1 MAVLKQSKTGFKME
15 KTNEPYHVNGNA
27 NKFRQTD
34 HMTDTKPKP
43 RKGQRSSEQSRAAIL
58 KATREEMAESG
69 WRKFSV
75 DKVSRKAKA
84 SKQTIYRWWPAIGNM
99 CIEAALDLIPPVSKL
114 GRDPIERISA
124 LILPLEEATRI
135 GSGHAVLRAAMI
147 AASDDKAAGE
157 TWRNWMKDHIRAPLR
172 MILAEIAA
180 KKIVRRDFD
189 LDEAVDFLTG
199 QLWSRVLIMRAPLPE
214 QFSQIQAQALLKAL
228 AP

>member
-1 MAVLKQSKTGFKME
+1 MT
-15 KTNEPYHVNGNA
+15 
-27 NKFRQTD
+27 QT
-34 HMTDTKPKP
+34 TSSP

-58 KATREEMAESG
+58 QATREEMAENG

-99 CIEAALDLIPPVSKL
+99 CIEAELELVPVASKL
-114 GRDPIERISA
+114 GRDPVERISA
-124 LILPLEEATRI
+124 LIQPLEEATRH

-147 AASDDKAAGE
+147 AASDDKDAGE
-157 TWRNWMKDHIRAPLR
+157 TWRNWLKEHIRAPLR

-180 KKIVRRDFD
+180 KKVIRRDFD
-189 LDEAVDFLTG
+189 LDQAVDFLTG
-199 QLWSRVLIMRAPLPE
+199 QIWARVMIMRAPLPE
-214 QFSQIQAQALLKAL
+214 NFSQTQAQLLLKSL

>member
-1 MAVLKQSKTGFKME
+1 MSDQK
-15 KTNEPYHVNGNA
+15 
-27 NKFRQTD
+27 
-34 HMTDTKPKP
+34 TKPK
-43 RKGQRSSEQSRAAIL
+43 KSQRSSEQSRAAIL
-58 KATREEMAESG
+58 QATREEMAEHG

-99 CIEAALDLIPPVSKL
+99 CMEAALELIPAASKQ

-124 LILPLEEATRI
+124 LIQPLEETTRL

-147 AASDDKAAGE
+147 AASDDKDAGE
-157 TWRNWMKDHIRAPLR
+157 TWRQWMREHIRAPLR

-180 KKIVRRDFD
+180 KNVVRRDFD
-189 LDEAVDFLTG
+189 LDIAVDALTG
-199 QLWSRVLIMRAPLPE
+199 QIWSRVMIMRAPLPE
-214 QFSQIQAQALLKAL
+214 NFSRDQAKSLLKSL